1 MTPRGR
7 GQAMVE
13 FALIL
18 PIILGIVFISIG
30 VALAWDVRIE
40 EHKLAYDIAR
50 HVAKQEPQKPD
61 GTNNFSNDLVTGC
74 YPNASTPDLTAR
86 NGADGQAV
94 IDYHFKK
101 YHDLG
106 LAQTMATEPS
116 IESITTGRDLPKG
129 TPSGPNTDQP
139 YPGGGYYCNM
149 SIVVTIRYRLTVP
162 GWEVLTALYGGG
174 LGDVRETAVAARLQG
189 QYE

>member
-1 MTPRGR
+1 
-7 GQAMVE
+7 MVE

-18 PIILGIVFISIG
+18 PIIMGIIFISIG

-50 HVAKQEPQKPD
+50 HVAKQEPQVTDKN
-61 GTNNFSNDLVTGC
+61 GVVTNDFSHDLVTGC
-74 YPNASTPDLTAR
+74 YPDASTPDLTAR

-94 IDYHFKK
+94 IDYHFHK

-106 LAQTMATEPS
+106 LAQTMATEPQ
-116 IESITTGRDLPKG
+116 IVSITTGPDLPKG

-149 SIVVTIRYRLTVP
+149 SVVVKIKYKLTVP
-162 GWEVLTALYGGG
+162 GWEILTALYGGG
-174 LGDVRETAVAARLQG
+174 LGDVTEVAVAARLQG